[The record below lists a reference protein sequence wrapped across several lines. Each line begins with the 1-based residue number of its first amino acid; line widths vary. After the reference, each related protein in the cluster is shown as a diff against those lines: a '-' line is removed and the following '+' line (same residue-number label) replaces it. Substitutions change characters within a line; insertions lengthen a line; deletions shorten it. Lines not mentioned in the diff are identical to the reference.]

1 MIKRAESYQQLC
13 KESSCIFLNLTIF
26 YNCLNTLLGI
36 EVFSWT
42 GTYWRKNQSCAV
54 IQIFCL
60 CKLNAIDRGVFRTQ
74 SNIMTLISSWAPALC
89 KRLELLVDANK
100 LVFEVLRHKG
110 NQVLGNY
117 VQVFLENS
125 FLSILNLMLLSR
137 LVMVIIMSVVI
148 NCFSEIA
155 ESQNF
160 VKLFRLLE
168 SWLRFF
174 NLTNRKLNLNSEFY
188 KLNC

>member
-1 MIKRAESYQQLC
+1 MMKRAESYQQLC

-26 YNCLNTLLGI
+26 CNCLNTLLGI

-60 CKLNAIDRGVFRTQ
+60 CKLNTIDRGVFRTQ
-74 SNIMTLISSWAPALC
+74 SNIMTLISSWTPALC
-89 KRLELLVDANK
+89 KRLGLLVDNNK

-110 NQVLGNY
+110 NQVLGNH
-117 VQVFLENS
+117 VEVFLENS

-155 ESQNF
+155 EPQNF

-168 SWLRFF
+168 SCPDFS
-174 NLTNRKLNLNSEFY
+174 T
-188 KLNC
+188 